1 MESGRSLLRG
11 LASDP
16 MLDSPLLPRHFCW
29 TRMGAESGQAAETI
43 LARKELERASSD
55 GTFYWGVGNALG
67 DGPEAVAS
75 RERLPQVVFSTIRG
89 VANPRDS
96 RPSRVVMWLSWSGS
110 SGRSLSLPPFVLVT
124 SRAYTQSGLL
134 KQTHFALL
142 CRSVASLNPV
152 SDVELNFCAMRN
164 LRTGR
169 PLGYS
174 QVTAVVEMS
183 KGNVAARATNY
194 AVELVAK
201 WQRPFVARL
210 TNPVILAP
218 EEISEIDSAGASGSV
233 DRWRRTVRVLKRS
246 AFHRLREMAQQSPS
260 IAQLKLPIG

>member
-1 MESGRSLLRG
+1 
-11 LASDP
+11 
-16 MLDSPLLPRHFCW
+16 
-29 TRMGAESGQAAETI
+29 MGAESGQALETI

-55 GTFYWGVGNALG
+55 GTFYWGVGNGLG
-67 DGPEAVAS
+67 DGPGAVEA

-96 RPSRVVMWLSWSGS
+96 RPSRVVMWLSSSGS
-110 SGRSLSLPPFVLVT
+110 SGRSLPLPPFVLVT

-134 KQTHFALL
+134 KRAHFALL
-142 CRSVASLNPV
+142 CRSVSSLSPV
-152 SDVELNFCAMRN
+152 SDIELNFCAMRN

-183 KGNVAARATNY
+183 KGSVAARSTNY
-194 AVELVAK
+194 AVELVAE

-210 TNPVILAP
+210 TNPVTLVP
-218 EEISEIDSAGASGSV
+218 EELLEIDSAAASGSV

-246 AFHRLREMAQQSPS
+246 AIRRLCEMARQSPN
-260 IAQLKLPIG
+260 IAQLELPIG